1 MAKVLEQKSRK
12 EYICSKCKR
21 TINIGEKYKKI
32 VAMYRKPTIVCCDCK
47 IARSELTTSE
57 YYSWLYDFQD
67 NINIETLEDAQ
78 EALEEIEMQKD
89 ELEEK
94 YDNIPEQLQ
103 DAGAGCILQ
112 ERIESLEEAYSE
124 VEALINEIENF
135 EDEDIEDHD
144 VMEKYNEIVEVINS
158 IC

>member
-32 VAMYRKPTIVCCDCK
+32 VAMYRKPTVVCCDCK

-103 DAGAGCILQ
+103 DADAGCILQ

-135 EDEDIEDHD
+135 EDEDAENNDATEI
-144 VMEKYNEIVEVINS
+144 YNEIVEVINS